1 MAWNEPGGGKDPW
14 GNGGSGNNGGNR
26 GNKNQGPPDLDEA
39 LKQLMN
45 KLNGMFGGGGSK
57 GNGGGSSSADISGS
71 FIVLVLLVVGLI
83 WAAMGIYQVDE
94 KDRAV
99 VLRFGKYVDTYG
111 PGLHW
116 NPPLVD
122 NKTIVSVTEER
133 QYSSRGLMLTKDENI
148 VESPLTVQYNVADPK
163 AFVLNV
169 KDPELSLQQATDSAL
184 RHVVGDSK
192 LDDVVSTGR
201 EQISV
206 EVQTRLQSYL
216 DNYGSGIKIVK
227 VNIQEAKPPA
237 EVKEA
242 YDDVIK
248 AREDQER
255 VVNEAQAYSN
265 GIIPEARGKA
275 QRILEEA
282 NGYKAKVIVE
292 AEGEAHRFENLLAE
306 YKKAPEV
313 TRERLYLDAV
323 QEVMTNSSKVL
334 VDIEGGNNMLYLPLD
349 KITQERAPVNTS
361 GATMSSSA
369 INDIANEVI
378 KKLRREQSA
387 SRSSRE
393 AR

>member
-1 MAWNEPGGGKDPW
+1 MAWNEPGGGNNGKDPW
-14 GNGGSGNNGGNR
+14 GSGD
-26 GNKNQGPPDLDEA
+26 QGPPDLDEA
-39 LKQLMN
+39 FKKLQQ
-45 KLNGMFGGGGSK
+45 KLNSMFGGGGSK
-57 GNGGGSSSADISGS
+57 GTGGGSAGADISGS
-71 FIVLVLLVVGLI
+71 FIVLILLVLGLI
-83 WAAMGIYQVDE
+83 WAAMGIYQIDE

-99 VLRFGKYVDTYG
+99 VLRFGKYLDTYG

-163 AFVLNV
+163 AFALNV
-169 KDPELSLQQATDSAL
+169 RTPELSLEQATDSAL
-184 RHVVGDSK
+184 RHVVGSST
-192 LDDVVSTGR
+192 LDDVVSIGR

-206 EVQTRLQSYL
+206 DVQVRLQEYL
-216 DNYGSGIKIVK
+216 DNYGTGIQIVK

-255 VVNEAQAYSN
+255 VINEAQAYSN
-265 GIIPEARGKA
+265 GVIPEARGRA
-275 QRILEEA
+275 QRIIEEA

-292 AEGEAHRFENLLAE
+292 AKGEANRFENLLTE
-306 YKKAPEV
+306 YRKAPEV

-323 QEVMTNSSKVL
+323 Q
-334 VDIEGGNNMLYLPLD
+334 
-349 KITQERAPVNTS
+349 
-361 GATMSSSA
+361 
-369 INDIANEVI
+369 
-378 KKLRREQSA
+378 A
-387 SRSSRE
+387 S
-393 AR
+393 